1 MTTVEGSKLS
11 KIVEIEGAR
20 LKNFLHFQ
28 RDSLGFMTGVL
39 PLGDIVSVR
48 SSKKTPSYI
57 LNHPEAIREVL
68 VSKEQ
73 SFRKG
78 RSSRILRETVGQGI
92 LTTEGEKHDR
102 QRQAMLPAFQKHRIA
117 EYASI
122 VMEQATG
129 MFDTWQDGEERWIHR
144 DFMKLT
150 LTVILETLFGAKIM
164 EDPEKIAKAVEE
176 TIQYTAKR
184 MYSPIPLPKFIPTRG
199 NMRHTKSM
207 RVLQETAQSFV
218 RQQEKRD
225 TPTMLRDL
233 LKEKGVDE
241 QELIDQII
249 TMLIAGHETT
259 ANALSWT
266 WYLLSQHPEVEKK
279 WREELNQVLGDRQV
293 TYEDLPKLSYTQ
305 QIWQESLRLYP
316 PAWMILR
323 EAKEDVEIFGELFS
337 RNSIFMICPY
347 SLHRNLQYFDLPEKF
362 MPERFAEEAVKS
374 LPRNAYLPFGAGS
387 RSCIGNQFATLEAVL
402 IMVLLAQRYRLELAP
417 GQPPAQAEPSVSL
430 RIKGGLKMM
439 VKRVEQ

>member
-1 MTTVEGSKLS
+1 MTFVEGSILS

-28 RDSLGFMTGVL
+28 RDSLGFMTSVL
-39 PLGDIVSVR
+39 HLGDIVSVR
-48 SSKKTPSYI
+48 SSKRTPSYI

-102 QRQAMLPAFQKHRIA
+102 QRQSMLPAFHKQRIQ
-117 EYASI
+117 EYAPI
-122 VMEQATG
+122 VIEQATRA
-129 MFDTWQDGEERWIHR
+129 FDEWQDGEERWVHR
-144 DFMKLT
+144 DFMRLT
-150 LTVILETLFGAKIM
+150 LTVILETLFGSKMM
-164 EDPEKIAKAVEE
+164 EDPEKIARAVEE

-184 MYSPIPLPKFIPTRG
+184 MYSPIPWPKFIPTRG
-199 NMRHTKSM
+199 NMRHTQSM
-207 RVLQETAQSFV
+207 RALQQTAKWFI

-225 TPTMLRDL
+225 SPPLLRHL
-233 LKEKGVDE
+233 LEEEGVEE
-241 QELIDQII
+241 QELIDQIL

-266 WYLLSQHPEVEKK
+266 WYLLSQHPEVEGK
-279 WREELNQVLGDRQV
+279 WREELHRVLGDRPL
-293 TYEDLPKLSYTQ
+293 TYEDLTKLAYTQ

-323 EAKEDVEIFGELFS
+323 EANEDVDILGEHFS

-347 SLHRNLQYFDLPEKF
+347 SLHRNPQYFHQPEKF
-362 MPERFAEEAVKS
+362 MPERFADQGTKS
-374 LPRNAYLPFGAGS
+374 IPRYAYLPFGAGS
-387 RSCIGNQFATLEAVL
+387 RSCIGNQFASMEAML
-402 IMVLLAQRYRLELAP
+402 IMVLLAQRYRLVLAP
-417 GQPPAQAEPSVSL
+417 AQAPIQAEPSVSL
-430 RIKGGLKMM
+430 RIKGGLKML
-439 VKRVEQ
+439 VKT

>member
-1 MTTVEGSKLS
+1 MIIVEGSNLS

-28 RDSLGFMTGVL
+28 RDSLGFMTSVL
-39 PLGDIVSVR
+39 HLGDIVSVR
-48 SSKKTPSYI
+48 SGKKTPSFI
-57 LNHPEAIREVL
+57 LNHPDAIREVL
-68 VSKEQ
+68 ISKEP

-102 QRQAMLPAFQKHRIA
+102 QRQSMLPAFHKQRIQD
-117 EYASI
+117 YAPI
-122 VMEQATG
+122 VIQQATRT
-129 MFDTWQDGEERWIHR
+129 FDEWQEGEERWVHR

-150 LTVILETLFGAKIM
+150 LTVILETLFGSKM
-164 EDPEKIAKAVEE
+164 LEDPEKIARAVEE

-199 NMRHTKSM
+199 NLRHTQSM
-207 RVLQETAQSFV
+207 RLLQETAKGFV
-218 RQQEKRD
+218 RQQEKQD
-225 TPTMLRDL
+225 SPTLLRHL
-233 LKEKGVDE
+233 LEEKGVEE
-241 QELIDQII
+241 QELIDQIL

-266 WYLLSQHPEVEKK
+266 WYLLSQHPEVEGK
-279 WREELNQVLGDRQV
+279 WREELDRVLGNRPV
-293 TYEDLPKLSYTQ
+293 TYDDLPKLTYTQ

-323 EAKEDVEIFGELFS
+323 EANEDVEILGERFS
-337 RNSIFMICPY
+337 RNSIFMISPY
-347 SLHRNLQYFDLPEKF
+347 SLHRDPRHFHQPEKF
-362 MPERFAEEAVKS
+362 MPERFADEAVKS
-374 LPRNAYLPFGAGS
+374 IPRYAYLPFGAGS
-387 RSCIGNQFATLEAVL
+387 RSCIGNQFASMEAIL

-417 GQPPAQAEPSVSL
+417 GHPPIVAEPSVSL
-430 RIKGGLKMM
+430 RIKGGLKML
-439 VKRVEQ
+439 VKRV